1 MKHTIS
7 ALVEH
12 KPGVLA
18 RVAGLFARRGYNI
31 DSLAVGTS
39 ERPEF
44 ARMTIV
50 VEDEGDRTILEQISK
65 QLYKLI
71 DVVKVFNHTV
81 DPIVERELALVKVAV
96 NSQTRPDVM
105 QIAAIFRA
113 NIVDVG
119 EGTLIVEVSGTT
131 EKVDA
136 LLRLLEQY
144 GVQEVVR
151 TGRIVLVRGKKGT

>member
-7 ALVEH
+7 TLVEH

-39 ERPEF
+39 ERPDC

-50 VEDEGDRTILEQISK
+50 VEDEGDRTILEQIGK
-65 QLYKLI
+65 QLYKLV
-71 DVVKVFNHTV
+71 DVIKVYDHTT
-81 DPIVERELALVKVAV
+81 DPIVERELALVKVAA
-96 NSQTRPDVM
+96 NPQTRPDIM
-105 QIAAIFRA
+105 QVANIFRA
-113 NIVDVG
+113 GIVDVG
-119 EGTLIVEVSGTT
+119 EGTVIVEVTGAS

-136 LLRLLEQY
+136 LLRLLEPY
-144 GVQEVVR
+144 GLQEVVR
-151 TGRIVLVRGKKGT
+151 TGRVALVRGKKAT